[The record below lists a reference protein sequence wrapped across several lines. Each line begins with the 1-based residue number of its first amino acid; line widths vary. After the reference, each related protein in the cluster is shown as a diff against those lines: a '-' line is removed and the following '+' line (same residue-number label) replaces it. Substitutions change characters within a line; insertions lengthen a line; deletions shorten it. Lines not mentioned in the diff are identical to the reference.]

1 MLKNINENNPLREY
15 LVQNN
20 FETKEQKELREL
32 SFKTFGNIAN
42 MQVTPEQSSFLSFL
56 IKIGNYKNILELGTF
71 MGYSTL
77 AMAIAV
83 DNNGHVTTVDKD
95 IKTTSL
101 AANFWKKTPFANK
114 ISLINEE
121 AKIVLK
127 NLIEKKKIFDFIFV
141 DADKSGYK
149 HYFETCLNLISDN
162 GLIVFDNVLWKGN
175 VFDKSINDSKTEA
188 IREFN
193 NFIKSDSRVVTTM
206 ISIGD
211 GMTLCKK
218 KQVSKL

>member
-175 VFDKSINDSKTEA
+175 VFDKSINDNKTEV

>member
-149 HYFETCLNLISDN
+149 YYFETCLNLISDN

-175 VFDKSINDSKTEA
+175 VFDKSINDSKTEV

>member
-175 VFDKSINDSKTEA
+175 VFDKSINDSKTEV

>member
-1 MLKNINENNPLREY
+1 VLKNINEKNPLREY

>member
-127 NLIEKKKIFDFIFV
+127 NLIEEKKNI
-141 DADKSGYK
+141 
-149 HYFETCLNLISDN
+149 
-162 GLIVFDNVLWKGN
+162 
-175 VFDKSINDSKTEA
+175 
-188 IREFN
+188 
-193 NFIKSDSRVVTTM
+193 
-206 ISIGD
+206 
-211 GMTLCKK
+211 
-218 KQVSKL
+218 

>member
-1 MLKNINENNPLREY
+1 MLKNINEKNPLREY

-127 NLIEKKKIFDFIFV
+127 NLIEEKKIFDFIFV

-175 VFDKSINDSKTEA
+175 VFDKSINDNKTEV